1 MQEYQKAEHG
11 ELFYLYDS
19 GVIDPERI
27 IIFHGIKPFNFFH
40 ILSIGLRV
48 GLWKHALSMEGV
60 FYLVYLRS
68 HQTFTR
74 FYWEVFNQVH
84 RKPDYI
90 LLDFEWRKLI
100 TVSHVTR

>member
-48 GLWKHALSMEGV
+48 GL
-60 FYLVYLRS
+60 
-68 HQTFTR
+68 
-74 FYWEVFNQVH
+74 
-84 RKPDYI
+84 
-90 LLDFEWRKLI
+90 
-100 TVSHVTR
+100 